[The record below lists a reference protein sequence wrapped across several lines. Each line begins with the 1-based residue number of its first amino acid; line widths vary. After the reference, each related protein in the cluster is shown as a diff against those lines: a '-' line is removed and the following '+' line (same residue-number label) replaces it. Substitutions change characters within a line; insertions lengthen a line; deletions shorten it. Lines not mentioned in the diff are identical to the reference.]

1 MSKFIN
7 SNIVLL
13 IYKYGDIIFIILFKR
28 LFMDIHFLNYVN
40 LLSDCTLCPRNCHA
54 DRLNGKKGYCRE
66 SDTLI
71 VSRAALHMWEEPCI
85 SGGRGSGTVF
95 FSGCSI
101 GCVYCQNYNI
111 SRGLT
116 GKEISI
122 ERLSEIFKEL
132 QQKGAHNINLV
143 TPSHYIPHIVEA
155 VTLSRQSGLTIP
167 IVFNTGG
174 YEKVETLKLLE
185 DIVDIYLPDLKYMDE
200 TVSLKYS
207 NCPDYFYYTSE
218 AIKEMSRQVGMP
230 EFDSEGIMKKGVIVR
245 HMMLPGY
252 LEDSKKIIKY
262 LHETFGDKIYM
273 SIMNQYTPL
282 THVEKYPEIN
292 RTVTYDEYEELIDYA
307 ISIGVENG
315 FIQEGETQSE
325 SFIPDFNEEGV

>member
-1 MSKFIN
+1 
-7 SNIVLL
+7 
-13 IYKYGDIIFIILFKR
+13 
-28 LFMDIHFLNYVN
+28 MDIKFSSYSN
-40 LLSDCTLCPRNCHA
+40 LLADCTMCPRNCHA

-66 SDTLI
+66 TDALI

-85 SGGRGSGTVF
+85 SGERGSGTVF

-111 SRGLT
+111 SRGLA

-122 ERLSEIFKEL
+122 VRLSEIFKEL

-143 TPSHYIPHIVEA
+143 TPGHYIPHIIKA
-155 VTLSRQSGLTIP
+155 ITLSRQNGLKIP
-167 IVFNTGG
+167 VVFNTGG
-174 YEKVETLKLLE
+174 YEKIETLKLLE
-185 DIVDIYLPDLKYMDE
+185 GIVDIYLPDLKYMDE
-200 TVSLKYS
+200 CVALKYS
-207 NCPDYFYYTSE
+207 NCRDYFYYASE
-218 AIKEMSRQVGMP
+218 AIKEMSRQGGIP
-230 EFDSEGIMKKGVIVR
+230 EFDSDGIMKKGLIVR

-262 LHETFGDKIYM
+262 LHETFGNKIYM

-282 THVEKYPEIN
+282 SHVEKYPEIN

-315 FIQEGETQSE
+315 FIQDGETQSE